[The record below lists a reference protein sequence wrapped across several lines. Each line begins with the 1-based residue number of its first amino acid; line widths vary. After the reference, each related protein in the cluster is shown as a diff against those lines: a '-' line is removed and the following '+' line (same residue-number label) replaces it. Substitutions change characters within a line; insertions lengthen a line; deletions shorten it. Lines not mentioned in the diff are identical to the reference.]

1 MIDILKFEK
10 ECFLGDVDKFIT
22 YSNNKDIRESLNR
35 MRYPIPQS
43 QAILHHSKIQNYKNR
58 LLYQIFDI
66 LLKEPEADYFW
77 FGKDGNLVY
86 SLPHHDVVDAN
97 SIKVNKQMVKSF
109 IRETKI
115 NHILK
120 R

>member
-10 ECFLGDVDKFIT
+10 ECFLGDIDKFIF
-22 YSNNKDIRESLNR
+22 YSNKFINR
-35 MRYPIPQS
+35 MTYPRTQS
-43 QAILHHSKIQNYKNR
+43 QAILDHSEIQNYKNR

-86 SLPHHDVVDAN
+86 SLPHHQVVDAN
-97 SIKVNKQMVKSF
+97 SLRVNRPMVMSF

-115 NHILK
+115 NQILF
-120 R
+120 

>member
-10 ECFLGDVDKFIT
+10 ECFLGDIDKFIF
-22 YSNNKDIRESLNR
+22 YSNNKVIRQVINR
-35 MRYPIPQS
+35 MTYPRTQS
-43 QAILHHSKIQNYKNR
+43 QAILDHSEIQNYKNR

-86 SLPHHDVVDAN
+86 SLPHHQVVDAN
-97 SIKVNKQMVKSF
+97 SIRVNRPMVKSF

-115 NHILK
+115 NHILF
-120 R
+120 